1 MLTHVA
7 AITGKAIRLA
17 YCVTV
22 ETIMF
27 YMGGR
32 MSVCVAHIVPVAQ
45 CSMVAIIQRERVK
58 TWLHCWEERPWEK
71 TSRKSDSGK
80 T

>member
-7 AITGKAIRLA
+7 AITGKANRLA

-32 MSVCVAHIVPVAQ
+32 MSDCVAHIVPVAHSPLVVQ
-45 CSMVAIIQRERVK
+45 SYNANE
-58 TWLHCWEERPWEK
+58 
-71 TSRKSDSGK
+71 
-80 T
+80 